1 MHPHGP
7 IGRPGAVWVDTT
19 IPGRGN
25 VHRPGPDHRRQR
37 DLTARAAD
45 AVPTILPA
53 LPLAVHGCSL
63 RTSAQCRAPSS
74 WDWSLAGAPCA
85 AVWAR
90 SLFHAR
96 AEEARILADVS
107 DHTRF
112 KALASSAPVGRW
124 RSSVPAPA
132 LSTVNPLRRFARSRQ
147 RHQRRV
153 CVEAASRTRKPHQGR
168 WTDSCRRRTQPL
180 ASTRADMLPQ
190 GRSRTG
196 RRNVAQE
203 LSEAVRLR
211 RQSAGPSVCRTGGF
225 VL

>member
-1 MHPHGP
+1 MGGYDHS
-7 IGRPGAVWVDTT
+7 RPRQRPPQAQTTGA
-19 IPGRGN
+19 
-25 VHRPGPDHRRQR
+25 QR

-63 RTSAQCRAPSS
+63 RTSAQCRLRLRGTGVSRRRAVPRYGLAP
-74 WDWSLAGAPCA
+74 L
-85 AVWAR
+85 
-90 SLFHAR
+90 HAR
-96 AEEARILADVS
+96 AEKARILADVS

-112 KALASSAPVGRW
+112 KALASSARVGRW
-124 RSSVPAPA
+124 RLSVPAPA
-132 LSTVNPLRRFARSRQ
+132 LRSVNPLRRFARSRQ

-190 GRSRTG
+190 GRSRSG
-196 RRNVAQE
+196 PPKRRAGAERSCPTPQAISWSE
-203 LSEAVRLR
+203 RLSHRGLR
-211 RQSAGPSVCRTGGF
+211 TLDR
-225 VL
+225 